1 MCTEVVQK
9 IPSEQ
14 ATTSQAPPLKA
25 DPVVSTTPILS
36 TTSTTSEASALTAK
50 AEAEG
55 SVTTLLDAGTARD
68 DVLRQR
74 LKKAMGSM
82 GG

>member
-1 MCTEVVQK
+1 VCTEVVQK

-14 ATTSQAPPLKA
+14 ASATPATPLKA
-25 DPVVSTTPILS
+25 APVVGTIPILS
-36 TTSTTSEASALTAK
+36 TTTTST
-50 AEAEG
+50 EG
-55 SVTTLLDAGTARD
+55 ISIKGDGHDNVTTLLDAGTARD